1 MTDIEGLLS
10 RWQSAGVLDA
20 EAADRIRAY
29 EHDQKKPAGM
39 RWEVL
44 AALILGAILQACG
57 VALFVSAHWDDL
69 GPAARLSL
77 VMAMVAV
84 FHVGGALTR
93 DNFRPLSIS
102 LHAVGT
108 LATGAAIALVGQIFN
123 IEEHWPAAV
132 LMWAVAAGA
141 GWLLLRDQPQQLLT
155 LLLVPAWMLSEF
167 AFYSDRYIG
176 QWLYVGRFLFV
187 WAILYVTFFVSSR
200 RAAVRWILFSAGA
213 VASIVGIVFMLEGW
227 RSWGYDSGFIPFGTR
242 VWAWIAIAAIPLII
256 AAFRGHKGLIP
267 VAGAVAFV
275 LALPWCQHVWVE
287 HFKDWQGDPSGYSRN
302 EPNLAAHAL
311 VAAFAVFL
319 IWHGVRVASRA
330 LVNFGMVGFAIAV
343 GWFYFSNL
351 FDKFGRSMGL
361 MGLGVLFLLGGW
373 ALEKMRRRLIAG
385 MAGQTTLQM
394 GEAQ

>member
-20 EAADRIRAY
+20 GAAERIRAY
-29 EHDQKKPAGM
+29 ELEQKKPAGM

-44 AALILGAILQACG
+44 AALILGAILLACG

-69 GPAARLSL
+69 GPGARFSL

-84 FHVGGALTR
+84 FHIGGAISR
-93 DNFRPLSIS
+93 DRFRQLSMS

-123 IEEHWPAAV
+123 IEEHWPAAI
-132 LMWAVAAGA
+132 LMWAVAAAA

-155 LLLVPAWMLSEF
+155 LLLVPAWVLSELV
-167 AFYSDRYIG
+167 FYTERCIG
-176 QWLYVGRFLFV
+176 QYTYLGRFLFV
-187 WAILYVTFFVSSR
+187 WAVLYVTFFTASKR
-200 RAAVRWILFSAGA
+200 HAVRWILFAAGA
-213 VASIVGIVFMLEGW
+213 IAAIVGTVFMLEGW
-227 RSWGYDSGFIPFGTR
+227 QSWGFDFGFIPFGTR

-256 AAFRGHKGLIP
+256 AAFHGHKGLIP
-267 VAGAVAFV
+267 VAAAIALGI
-275 LALPWCQHVWVE
+275 ALPWCQHIWIE
-287 HFKDWQGDPSGYSRN
+287 HDKAWDGASQNYTRN

-311 VAAFAVFL
+311 VAAFAVFV

-330 LVNFGMVGFAIAV
+330 LVNLGMIGFAIAV
-343 GWFYFSNL
+343 GWFYFSNI
-351 FDKFGRSMGL
+351 FDKFGRSLGL

-385 MAGQTTLQM
+385 MAARPQ
-394 GEAQ
+394 EAQ

>member
-20 EAADRIRAY
+20 AAADHIRAY
-29 EHDQKKPAGM
+29 EHAQKKPAGM

-44 AALILGAILQACG
+44 AALILGAILLACG

-69 GPAARLSL
+69 GPGARFSL

-84 FHVGGALTR
+84 FHIGGALTR
-93 DNFRPLSIS
+93 ENFKPLSMS

-132 LMWAVAAGA
+132 LMWAVAAAA

-155 LLLVPAWMLSEF
+155 LLLFPAWVLCELV
-167 AFYSDRYIG
+167 YYTERYIG
-176 QWLYVGRFLFV
+176 QYTYLGRFLVV
-187 WAILYVTFFVSSR
+187 WSILYVTFFVSSR
-200 RAAVRWILFSAGA
+200 RAAVRWILFAAGA
-213 VASIVGIVFMLEGW
+213 VASVVGTVFMLEGW
-227 RSWGYDSGFIPFGTR
+227 RSWGSDSGFIPFGIR

-267 VAGAVAFV
+267 IAGAVAFI
-275 LALPWCQHVWVE
+275 LALPWCQRVWIE
-287 HFKDWQGDPSGYSRN
+287 HFKDWQGNPSSYGRN

-351 FDKFGRSMGL
+351 FDKFGRSLGL

-385 MAGQTTLQM
+385 MATPGTPLM

>member
-20 EAADRIRAY
+20 GAADRIRAY

-44 AALILGAILQACG
+44 AALILGAILLACG

-69 GPAARLSL
+69 WPGARFSL

-93 DNFRPLSIS
+93 ENFKPLSMS

-108 LATGAAIALVGQIFN
+108 LATGAAIAVVGQIFN

-132 LMWAVAAGA
+132 LMWAVAAAA

-155 LLLVPAWMLSEF
+155 LLLFPAWMLCELV
-167 AFYSDRYIG
+167 YYTDRHIG
-176 QWLYVGRFLFV
+176 QLTYIGRFLFV
-187 WAILYVTFFVSSR
+187 WSILYVTFFVSSR

-213 VASIVGIVFMLEGW
+213 VASIVGTVFMLEGW
-227 RSWGYDSGFIPFGTR
+227 RSWGYDEGFIPFGTR
-242 VWAWIAIAAIPLII
+242 VWAWIAIAAVPLII
-256 AAFRGHKGLIP
+256 VAFRGHKGLIP
-267 VAGAVAFV
+267 IAGAVAFI
-275 LALPWCQHVWVE
+275 LALPWCQRVWIE
-287 HFKDWQGDPSGYSRN
+287 HFKDWQGNPSSYSRN

-319 IWHGVRVASRA
+319 IWHGVRAASRA

-385 MAGQTTLQM
+385 MATPGTPLM

>member
-20 EAADRIRAY
+20 AGADRIRAY
-29 EHDQKKPAGM
+29 ELDHELIRKKHAGV

-44 AALILGAILQACG
+44 VALILGAILLACG
-57 VALFVSAHWDDL
+57 VALFVSAHWEDL
-69 GPAARLSL
+69 GPGARFSL

-84 FHVGGALTR
+84 FHIGGALAR
-93 DNFRPLSIS
+93 EDFKPLSMS

-132 LMWAVAAGA
+132 LMWAVAVAA

-155 LLLVPAWMLSEF
+155 LLLFPAWMFCELVYYTE
-167 AFYSDRYIG
+167 RYIG
-176 QWLYVGRFLFV
+176 QYTYLGRYLFV
-187 WAILYVTFFVSSR
+187 WSILYVTFFVSSR

-213 VASIVGIVFMLEGW
+213 VASIVGTGLMLEGW
-227 RSWGYDSGFIPFGTR
+227 RSWGSDEGFIPFGTR
-242 VWAWIAIAAIPLII
+242 VWAWIAIAAIPLVI

-267 VAGAVAFV
+267 IAAALAFI
-275 LALPWCQHVWVE
+275 LALPWCQHVWME
-287 HFKDWQGDPSGYSRN
+287 HYKAWNGTSYNYSRN

-311 VAAFAVFL
+311 VAAFAIFL

-330 LVNFGMVGFAIAV
+330 LVNFGMVGFAIVV
-343 GWFYFSNL
+343 GWFYFSNI

-361 MGLGVLFLLGGW
+361 MGLGILFLLGGW

-385 MAGQTTLQM
+385 MTAQSQ
-394 GEAQ
+394 EAQ